1 MKYLCR
7 VNNCVRDPIAAHEVE
22 RAHKVLHHPVRE
34 VVAGMSLKD
43 FPTDSPRHLLQ
54 HFSFFSAHNRLENIL
69 EPVASSTQLK
79 VATKPKKIV
88 SMSTKSGRLEGW
100 VGVGSKND
108 GKL

>member
-1 MKYLCR
+1 MFLESQTNPKR
-7 VNNCVRDPIAAHEVE
+7 NPAAHEVE
-22 RAHKVLHHPVRE
+22 RARKVLHHPVRE

-88 SMSTKSGRLEGW
+88 SMSTKSGRLEG
-100 VGVGSKND
+100 
-108 GKL
+108 